1 MPHTSS
7 VPLYWRLNQPRYK
20 LIGTRCKTCNKAF
33 FPPASLCPNCRSRG
47 QIEDFQFSG
56 KGKIVS
62 WTVIRVAPGGF
73 EDQVP
78 YAVAMIELDE
88 GTMIAGQIVGNPD
101 GMEIGKKVRAVFRRM
116 YTDGSAGLIHYG
128 LKWELAE

>member
-7 VPLYWRLNQPRYK
+7 VPLYWRLNKPRYR
-20 LIGTRCKTCNKAF
+20 LVGTRCSSCNEAF
-33 FPPASLCPNCRSRG
+33 FPPKTLCPNCRSRG
-47 QIEDFQFSG
+47 KIEPLEFKGTG
-56 KGKIVS
+56 KVIS

-88 GTMIAGQIVGNPD
+88 GTKIAGQIVNTID
-101 GMEIGKKVRAVFRRM
+101 GIDIGKPVRAVFRRM

-128 LKWELAE
+128 LKWEIVE

>member
-7 VPLYWRLNQPRYK
+7 VPLYWRLNKPRYR
-20 LIGTRCKTCNKAF
+20 LIGTKCGICNSVF
-33 FPPASLCPNCRSRG
+33 FPPKSLCPNCRSRG
-47 QIEDFQFSG
+47 KIEPFQLSG
-56 KGKIVS
+56 KGKVVS

-88 GTMIAGQIVGNPD
+88 GTKIAGQVVGTTD
-101 GMEIGKKVRAVFRRM
+101 GIDIGKRVRAVFRRM
-116 YTDGSAGLIHYG
+116 YTDGAGGLIHYG
-128 LKWELAE
+128 LKWEIVD

>member
-7 VPLYWRLNQPRYK
+7 VPLYWRLNKPRYR
-20 LIGTRCKTCNKAF
+20 LIGTKCITCSSVM
-33 FPPASLCPNCRSRG
+33 FPPMPLCPKCRSRG
-47 QIEDFQFSG
+47 KLEPYMLKGLG
-56 KGKIVS
+56 KVIS

-88 GTMIAGQIVGNPD
+88 GTKIAGQIVNGID
-101 GMEIGKKVRAVFRRM
+101 GIEIGKKVKAVFRRM
-116 YTDGSAGLIHYG
+116 YTDGSSGLIHYG
-128 LKWELAE
+128 LKWEIVD